1 MKNMEKKSTLKEVKR
16 MDVQSII
23 VGISILFS
31 ALAAVLGYEMLSI
44 SNAMVLAFYMVMVGM
59 SKDLKELCC
68 GLVEECESEN

>member
-31 ALAAVLGYEMLSI
+31 AFAAVLGYEMLSI
-44 SNAMVLAFYMVMVGM
+44 SNAMVLAFYLIMVGM
-59 SKDLKELCC
+59 SKDLKELCN

>member
-1 MKNMEKKSTLKEVKR
+1 MEKKSTLKEVKR

-44 SNAMVLAFYMVMVGM
+44 GNAMILAFYMVMVGM
-59 SKDLKELCC
+59 SKDLKELCN
-68 GLVEECESEN
+68 GLVEECESEY